1 MKVCLNGK
9 LVPTDNLMKVACI
22 RYGIGKFNLFERSVF
37 KAECGKYLQVNTFGG
52 SWWNHIVKIKEVD
65 PKMIC
70 DLLEGQDIDKE
81 TEEVLLKEHLVEVVE
96 CPTKS

>member
-9 LVPTDNLMKVACI
+9 LVPVTNLMKIAGI
-22 RYGIGKFNLFERSVF
+22 RYGVGKLNVFERAVY
-37 KAECGKYLQVNTFGG
+37 KTECGRYVQVNTIGNN
-52 SWWNHIVKIKEVD
+52 WLNRIIKMQEVT